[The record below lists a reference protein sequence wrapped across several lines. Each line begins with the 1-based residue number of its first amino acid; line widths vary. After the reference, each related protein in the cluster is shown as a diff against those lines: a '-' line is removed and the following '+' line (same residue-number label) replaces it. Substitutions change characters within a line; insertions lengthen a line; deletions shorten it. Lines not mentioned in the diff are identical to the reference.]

1 MNHLFDVDSW
11 VSQQYQRRMHV
22 AIAQQGFRGLGAQK
36 PREGWDRRAVSNLV
50 AGAIG
55 VVTGITGYIA
65 GLVTSQ
71 PHASVDVTKLRAAVS
86 TLYHQTSAILR
97 TEALLK
103 DKLQDTDQGLGATRR
118 GTLANAA
125 TISPCEGSQEMVVG
139 LRKVRR
145 GRALLVCFTIPLKW

>member
-65 GLVTSQ
+65 ELVSAQ
-71 PHASVDVTKLRAAVS
+71 PHASVDVTRLRGAVS
-86 TLYHQTSAILR
+86 TL
-97 TEALLK
+97 
-103 DKLQDTDQGLGATRR
+103 
-118 GTLANAA
+118 
-125 TISPCEGSQEMVVG
+125 
-139 LRKVRR
+139 
-145 GRALLVCFTIPLKW
+145 